1 MSDSLARALA
11 APPPAAQP
19 LGQQDMLARILMGNP
34 DPGLP
39 QYPVVQSAEGRGFAP
54 MPTNMGDVGARM
66 GAVLRGQVEPTPGER
81 YGMDV
86 PLGWVAGSGGS
97 ARDGV
102 RNLSNEISQEVPAM
116 IGREGGITTETIRR
130 FFEDRNIPYRMQHSG
145 SFSESAG
152 PSTSQYFRVAT
163 PNEIQTVRL
172 SDHFYPSSAAVDLR
186 YGQPLATA
194 EQQLADLLQLQ
205 ASPQA
210 EAARIAAQQQATKFI
225 EERANWEKAN
235 ERMIN
240 ENQII
245 ANTPLA
251 DRYRVQQELK
261 AQREAEKKAARDAR
275 RAARRENSSGETE

>member
-1 MSDSLARALA
+1 M
-11 APPPAAQP
+11 
-19 LGQQDMLARILMGNP
+19 
-34 DPGLP
+34 
-39 QYPVVQSAEGRGFAP
+39 
-54 MPTNMGDVGARM
+54 TNEQLFNA
-66 GAVLRGQVEPTPGER
+66 
-81 YGMDV
+81 
-86 PLGWVAGSGGS
+86 S
-97 ARDGV
+97 
-102 RNLSNEISQEVPAM
+102 
-116 IGREGGITTETIRR
+116 
-130 FFEDRNIPYRMQHSG
+130 
-145 SFSESAG
+145 
-152 PSTSQYFRVAT
+152 
-163 PNEIQTVRL
+163 
-172 SDHFYPSSAAVDLR
+172 
-186 YGQPLATA
+186 